1 MKIIKYSI
9 YGITLITLIKCSTLS
24 KTTTTTT
31 TSPISDTELTT
42 AQKKWSD
49 VKMENLTAGH
59 LVYNSKCNKCHGLVN
74 IPDYN
79 EAQWEKL
86 IAAMAPKAKLTTQET
101 DDLTKYI
108 YAKRESASK

>member
-1 MKIIKYSI
+1 MKFIKITFYSLAVFTI
-9 YGITLITLIKCSTLS
+9 VQCTITKSA
-24 KTTTTTT
+24 TTTAS
-31 TSPISDTELTT
+31 SPISDNEFSA

-59 LVYNSKCNKCHGLVN
+59 VVYTTKCNTCHGLKT
-74 IPDYN
+74 ISDYN

-86 IAAMAPKAKLTTQET
+86 IASMAPKAKLNAQET

-108 YAKRESASK
+108 YAKRETSSK